1 MRALIQRVAF
11 ARVEVAGKRVGEIGP
26 GLLVFLG
33 VGQGDGEA
41 KGEALAARVVKLR
54 IFNDPQGKMNRSVR
68 EAGRAALIVSQFT
81 LYADAR
87 RGNRPSFAGAAA
99 PAEAERLYLAFTDAL
114 RSAGL
119 EVATGVFGADM
130 QVSLLNDGPV
140 TLMLEV

>member
-11 ARVEVAGKRVGEIGP
+11 ARVEVAGEVVGEIGS
-26 GLLVFLG
+26 GLLVLLG
-33 VGQGDGEA
+33 VGQGDAEPQVA
-41 KGEALAARVVKLR
+41 TLAAKVAKLR
-54 IFNDPQGKMNRSVR
+54 VFNDQAGKMNRSVM
-68 EAGRAALIVSQFT
+68 EAGNAALVVSQFT